1 MANIIFIDNF
11 DSFSYNLVDEFM
23 VLGHNVDVYR
33 NNLSLDFLI
42 EKKYAED
49 GYLNPPKGEVSKSWK
64 KTKRLI
70 FKSTIF
76 GDDTDRALQKDDGS
90 WTYFANDIGY
100 HSDKISRN
108 YNYLINIL

>member
-42 EKKYAED
+42 EKLLYNSAEIRV
-49 GYLNPPKGEVSKSWK
+49 YS
-64 KTKRLI
+64 
-70 FKSTIF
+70 
-76 GDDTDRALQKDDGS
+76 
-90 WTYFANDIGY
+90 
-100 HSDKISRN
+100 ISA
-108 YNYLINIL
+108 